1 MAKDQKEKRS
11 FRASK
16 VWKDFRHKIHVKQGG
31 IDPITKKKLRNGACL
46 HHRNLSADDY
56 ECLDNEEDFV
66 MLNKSTHDFLHD
78 IYRYWEKDPEILDRI
93 EEELKKWHR

>member
-1 MAKDQKEKRS
+1 MAKNQKDKRN

-16 VWKDFRHKIHVKQGG
+16 VWKLFRHEIFVLQHG
-31 IDPITKKKLRNGACL
+31 IDPITKKKLLKGACL

-56 ECLDNEEDFV
+56 ECLDNKEDFV

-78 IYRYWEKDPEILDRI
+78 IYKYWSKDPDILIRI
-93 EEELKKWHR
+93 EEELKKWHK